1 MAERDDLPQW
11 GGKPGGLEA
20 WHLAVTEPVTG
31 RGFWVR
37 AGLVAPTKGAPRG
50 MAAFAAFHPAQ
61 PERTF
66 GVQEDHPGDAFTV
79 GGQDRYLR
87 TGGVE
92 VGPGYLRGAL
102 EGDGHEA
109 RWDLTYPI
117 GDSSYA
123 LVPDVAA
130 RRPLGAPA
138 AIDAKPDVRVSG
150 EVTLD
155 GEVVTLEDVPGSQGH
170 TYGARYPERWVRA
183 QCASFEDEDAVLE
196 AITGQVRRGP
206 YVTPFLTTI
215 GLRRQGRWMRFTLIR
230 RRRDFSMGYWRIDV
244 ADRRFRL
251 TGRVEAP
258 AMALV
263 RARLDGPD
271 GTIRHTHHTAT
282 ASCRLALFE
291 RRTGGFDEV
300 AVLESRGLVQAEWA
314 GRTAAAAVEREAA
327 GA

>member
-1 MAERDDLPQW
+1 MAERDNLPRW
-11 GGKPGGLEA
+11 GGRPGGLEA
-20 WHLAVTEPVTG
+20 WHLALTEPVTG
-31 RGFWVR
+31 RGLWVR
-37 AGLVAPTKGAPRG
+37 AGLVAPTRGEPRG
-50 MAAFAAFHPAQ
+50 TATFAGFDPGR

-92 VGPGYLRGAL
+92 VGPGYLRGTL
-102 EGDGHEA
+102 GGGGHEV

-117 GDSSYA
+117 GDSTYA
-123 LVPDVAA
+123 LLPDAAA
-130 RRPLGAPA
+130 RGPLGAAA
-138 AIDAKPDVRVSG
+138 AIVANPDVRVSG
-150 EVTLD
+150 EVSLD
-155 GEVVTLEDVPGSQGH
+155 GDVRTLEDVPGSQGH

-183 QCASFEDEDAVLE
+183 HCASFEDEDAVFE
-196 AITGQVRRGP
+196 AFTGQVRRGS
-206 YVTPFLTTI
+206 YLTPFVTTI
-215 GLRRQGRWMRFTLIR
+215 GLRRQGRWMRFTQVR

-271 GTIRHTHHTAT
+271 GTARFTHHSAT

-300 AVLESRGLVQAEWA
+300 ALLESHGLAQAEWA
-314 GRTAAAAVEREAA
+314 GRTAAAVVEREAA